1 MAKHTVEYVAR
12 PFEGISVEADLVA
25 RREVVPAA
33 TIAVRT
39 TEEYGSRDVIITT
52 FLPDS
57 WPALHRQ
64 DGTVLLAM
72 QTLAGSGDLSRD
84 IAANLLEALDSEPG
98 TPVVR
103 SGLPGPGPRLQDV
116 IDWSGDLTVEVH
128 DNVDFWV
135 DPSTDMTE
143 EVRASIDDAA
153 ESMIDTVKLSS
164 VDSAYWNRIGA
175 KEFLRWS
182 MPRDEDQVMN
192 AIARLHARRESAI
205 GEARFLGAFRSCG
218 IVIPVW
224 ELPRGSEAEDIDG
237 AVGEY
242 WPRLAAELD
251 NDAPLTSDER
261 RAKAGL
267 VSRQVTLR

>member
-1 MAKHTVEYVAR
+1 MAKNTVEYVAR

-25 RREVVPAA
+25 MREVVPAA

-103 SGLPGPGPRLQDV
+103 SGLPG
-116 IDWSGDLTVEVH
+116 
-128 DNVDFWV
+128 
-135 DPSTDMTE
+135 
-143 EVRASIDDAA
+143 
-153 ESMIDTVKLSS
+153 
-164 VDSAYWNRIGA
+164 
-175 KEFLRWS
+175 
-182 MPRDEDQVMN
+182 
-192 AIARLHARRESAI
+192 
-205 GEARFLGAFRSCG
+205 
-218 IVIPVW
+218 
-224 ELPRGSEAEDIDG
+224 
-237 AVGEY
+237 
-242 WPRLAAELD
+242 
-251 NDAPLTSDER
+251 
-261 RAKAGL
+261 
-267 VSRQVTLR
+267 